1 MPDSESKVN
10 SNFFAIAA
18 IFLQLDMFFL
28 QFICIK
34 SMKTVSYFVNVF
46 LNWTVKTKMTECAVT
61 VLGFLCICSS

>member
-18 IFLQLDMFFL
+18 IFLQLDIFL
-28 QFICIK
+28 QFICI
-34 SMKTVSYFVNVF
+34 KTVSYFVNVF
-46 LNWTVKTKMTECAVT
+46 LNWRVKTKMTECAVT